1 MDDALDYGGF
11 ESALGKSI
19 GDDFREGKVTL
30 PLIRAYQNADE
41 DTAKFWRRVI
51 VDHNQRD
58 VDLEKA
64 VSLLRAAGALQ
75 STLDMA
81 HQYAIE
87 AREALDIFPNTDWRN
102 TLQDLA
108 DYVVDRI
115 N

>member
-1 MDDALDYGGF
+1 
-11 ESALGKSI
+11 
-19 GDDFREGKVTL
+19 L
-30 PLIRAYQNADE
+30 PLIRAYQTADTE
-41 DTAKFWRRVI
+41 TAAFWTRVI
-51 VDHNQRD
+51 VEHNQED

-64 VSLLRAAGALQ
+64 VSILRAAGALQ

-81 HQYAIE
+81 HKYAAD
-87 AREALDIFPNTDWRN
+87 AREALNIFPESDWRN